1 MILAVLDQII
11 DFQGP
16 NLDYYLEQLRPS
28 FSFIKIDLKTQ
39 MRFQIGF
46 LPHNGL
52 LFSDAASHKALSGCL
67 SAVCRFFVDVVVCM
81 YIFFKA
87 GTFFLFRWF

>member
-67 SAVCRFFVDVVVCM
+67 SAVCRFFVDVVVDL
-81 YIFFKA
+81 Y
-87 GTFFLFRWF
+87 